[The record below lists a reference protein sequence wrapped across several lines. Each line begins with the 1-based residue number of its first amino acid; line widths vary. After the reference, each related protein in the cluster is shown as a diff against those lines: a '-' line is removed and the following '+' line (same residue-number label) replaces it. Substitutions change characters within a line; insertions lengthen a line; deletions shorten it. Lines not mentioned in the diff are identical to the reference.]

1 MSMTDLPNPL
11 TLDRDESVSSW
22 TTVDEADTDTGIR
35 RYDAATAILESFR
48 MPSTPY
54 NRAKAVE
61 AAKAAEEAYS
71 NIVQMTYWLP
81 HTIVNHMDIR
91 QVHIKGLV
99 RDLMNGV
106 SEQGLVPLSLPV
118 LTIKCFPRPMIGL
131 PEDGFEEIV
140 SVGPEY
146 DPREHIATR
155 DGYEYMLHVSVRA
168 RKVVR

>member
-11 TLDRDESVSSW
+11 TLDRDESVRSW

-35 RYDAATAILESFR
+35 RYDTATAILESLR

-61 AAKAAEEAYS
+61 AAKAAEVAYS
-71 NIVQMTYWLP
+71 QIIQMSHWIPTSVL
-81 HTIVNHMDIR
+81 NHMDIR
-91 QVHIKGLV
+91 QGHTKVLV
-99 RDLMNGV
+99 RDLMIGV
-106 SEQGLVPLSLPV
+106 SEQGLVPLSLPI
-118 LTIKCFPRPMIGL
+118 LRIRCFPRPMIGL
-131 PEDGFEEIV
+131 PDDGFETATTGE
-140 SVGPEY
+140 PEY
-146 DPREHIATR
+146 DPREHIAPR